1 MDKTLIWGLV
11 RVIVAL
17 IIIVPAAIYATRW
30 YGKKQIGG
38 TQELQ
43 VKEAL
48 PLGTNRALYIVEWEE
63 KRLLLGVTN
72 QSITL
77 LEISNI
83 NHSSKED
90 TE

>member
-1 MDKTLIWGLV
+1 MDKTLILGLV

-17 IIIVPAAIYATRW
+17 VIIVPAAIYATRW

-38 TQELQ
+38 AQELK
-43 VKEAL
+43 VKETL

-77 LEISNI
+77 LETANI
-83 NHSSKED
+83 HQSSEEV